1 MSSVSKD
8 KENKKHGWSSD
19 ALQELLDSA
28 TEQLR
33 ELEKLN
39 FSEIQTKCQQ
49 ELECWHAAAV
59 AHLGQIYS
67 QRMADLSHV
76 YTQDVCPE
84 SEKFKQ
90 KMTEKLKNRIMPRIS
105 KVLDDP
111 NPDQEKVEKMHVRI
125 ARTSPCCL
133 SECLKNY
140 RVSFDCF

>member
-8 KENKKHGWSSD
+8 KENSERKWSPD
-19 ALQELLDSA
+19 ALLELSDIA

-33 ELEKLN
+33 ELERLDFN
-39 FSEIQTKCQQ
+39 HIQTKCQQ

-67 QRMADLSHV
+67 QRLGDLAQV
-76 YTQDVCPE
+76 YNQDVCPE

-90 KMTEKLKNRIMPRIS
+90 KMIEQLKNRLMPRIS

-111 NPDQEKVEKMHVRI
+111 IPDTDKVEKMQVCI
-125 ARTSPCCL
+125 
-133 SECLKNY
+133 
-140 RVSFDCF
+140 

>member
-8 KENKKHGWSSD
+8 KENSERKWSPD
-19 ALQELLDSA
+19 ALLELSDIA

-33 ELEKLN
+33 ELERLDFN
-39 FSEIQTKCQQ
+39 HIQTKCQQ

-67 QRMADLSHV
+67 QRLGDLAQV
-76 YTQDVCPE
+76 YNQDVCPE

-90 KMTEKLKNRIMPRIS
+90 KMIEQLKNRLMPRIS

-111 NPDQEKVEKMHVRI
+111 TPDTDKVEKMQVCI
-125 ARTSPCCL
+125 
-133 SECLKNY
+133 
-140 RVSFDCF
+140 